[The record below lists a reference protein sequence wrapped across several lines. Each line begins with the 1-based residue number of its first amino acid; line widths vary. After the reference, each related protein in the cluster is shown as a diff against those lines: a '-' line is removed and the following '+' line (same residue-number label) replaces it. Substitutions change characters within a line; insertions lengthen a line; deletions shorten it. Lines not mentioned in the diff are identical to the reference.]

1 MREIK
6 YDIGSLKVGQTKR
19 IYIYNINSARVAI
32 CQKAKR
38 DNRKY
43 TTHYGIDDIG
53 EYVDVTRKMLN
64 KK

>member
-1 MREIK
+1 MRKPK

-19 IYIYNINSARVAI
+19 IYIDNINSARVAI

-43 TTHYGIDDIG
+43 TVSYGIDELG
-53 EYVDVTRKMLN
+53 EYVDVTRKMIN